1 VNVTDVLSGTVNA
14 RLKLKFLFFSKSW
27 RKQLFKFDGFCEDGC
42 NHALFAEQCNLGAPR
57 TVAWGRGADAHA
69 VPAAAAAQRRTCN
82 VGPD

>member
-42 NHALFAEQCNLGAPR
+42 NHALFAEQCNLGAPP
-57 TVAWGRGADAHA
+57 GRSHQISHEIDRLCDGLGKQ
-69 VPAAAAAQRRTCN
+69 V
-82 VGPD
+82 